1 MVDHAREQPD
11 PYATRADISDIR
23 SDMSDIRS
31 EITNLRGEMR
41 AIRDA
46 PDRQIIALRESME
59 RRFAA
64 NDQRLDRLQWRII
77 SALIALSA
85 IVVGAI
91 KYL

>member
-11 PYATRADISDIR
+11 PYATRADISDLR
-23 SDMSDIRS
+23 SEMSDLRS
-31 EITNLRGEMR
+31 EIMDLRGEMR
-41 AIRDA
+41 AFRDA
-46 PDRQIIALRESME
+46 ADRQIIALRESME

-77 SALIALSA
+77 SAQIALSA
-85 IVVGAI
+85 IVVGTV